1 MVWYDFVILAILAYG
16 VWQGASRG
24 FVMQLAWIV
33 AIVLCFKFADKLA
46 PQIEPLISVESPRL
60 RHWIAMFIL
69 YLGFSLG
76 TFLVARSLSGALEK
90 AKFQDF
96 DRQLGGLFG
105 LLKGAI
111 LSLVITFFAV
121 TLSDS
126 FSVSLRNTVA
136 RSQTGHVACLILD
149 EIAPLIPEDANPVI
163 KQSLAEYKKTHTAV
177 HNEDGGTEASP
188 EDFID
193 HRIGVARSSGGA
205 TGQNYDDLGFSDERF
220 GNGFEFRE
228 SYDTLLDLLPE
239 SMKNR
244 TSLASLRDRWNH
256 MTAKE
261 RDRLLTDLK
270 YQSSTEKIRLL
281 NRLFAPVR
289 GQGGGAEPATE
300 AGLLA
305 RIADEY
311 QDFEDPDLMII
322 RIKQHLDGLPQRIRA
337 AVLEDWYIDLTG
349 SGRDPD
355 PRTDVDTRIDDRI
368 LNQLDQS
375 RESIDRLTNFDLRTR
390 LKRSR

>member
-16 VWQGASRG
+16 VWQGAARG
-24 FVMQLAWIV
+24 LVMQLAWIV
-33 AIVLCFKFADKLA
+33 AIVLCFEFADKLA
-46 PQIEPLISVESPRL
+46 PQIEPLISVESSRL

-105 LLKGAI
+105 LLKGAL

-126 FSVSLRNTVA
+126 FSESLGNTVA
-136 RSQTGHVACLILD
+136 RSQTGHIACLILD
-149 EIAPLIPEDANPVI
+149 EVGPLIPEDAHPVI
-163 KQSLAEYKKTHTAV
+163 RESLAEYKKAHTAI
-177 HNEDGGTEASP
+177 HNEDGGIEASP

-193 HRIGVARSSGGA
+193 QRIGSVRRDGRARWNHDDPGFPDEPSVDGIRSGEA
-205 TGQNYDDLGFSDERF
+205 YEA
-220 GNGFEFRE
+220 
-228 SYDTLLDLLPE
+228 LLDLLPE
-239 SMKNR
+239 SIRNR
-244 TSLASLRDRWNH
+244 TSLAVLRDRWSH
-256 MTAKE
+256 MTASE
-261 RDRLLTDLK
+261 QDRLVTDLK
-270 YQSSTEKIRLL
+270 YQPSTEKTRVL
-281 NRLFAPVR
+281 NSLFEPPR
-289 GQGGGAEPATE
+289 RQGGGAESVTD
-300 AGLLA
+300 AGLMA

-311 QDFEDPDLMII
+311 QDFEDADLMII
-322 RIKQHLDGLPQRIRA
+322 RIKQHLDGLPQRIRT
-337 AVLEDWYIDLTG
+337 AVLEDWYIDITG

-355 PRTDVDTRIDDRI
+355 PRTDVDTRIDERI
-368 LNQLDQS
+368 LNQLDQA
-375 RESIDRLTNFDLRTR
+375 RESVDRLTNFDLRTR